1 MAQDLDRLALWLL
14 VSADD
19 DGRGMKRDLSE
30 KARVHVIGAGVAGLA
45 AAMCLSRAGHPVTLY
60 EAAQQAGGRCR
71 SYHDAEL
78 DCRLDN
84 GNHLIVTGNLAAMA
98 YLTEIDAAS
107 TVVTQDMAVFPFIDV
122 GTGERWTVRP
132 TEGRF
137 PWWIFL
143 KDRRVAGSKVSD
155 YLSALKLQRAG
166 ANTTIA
172 QCFDQNSLLY
182 RRLWGPL
189 TVAVLNTEAATAS
202 AQLLWSIFAQTFGR
216 GGAALH
222 AVLPKIGLSETLV
235 DPALQMLA
243 KRGGEIRY
251 GHRLRA
257 LTMADKRVTLLD
269 FGKTVIDLA
278 PGERVVLAVTPS
290 VATDLL
296 PGTSAPDSF
305 RAIVNAHYRCDD
317 VKGEPGFLGVIGG
330 TAEWIFQKPGILS
343 VTCSA
348 AEALVDRP
356 AEDLAKII
364 WRDVAKACNRDPET
378 LPRWRVVKEKR
389 ATFAATPE
397 QLAKRPGCKTDYA
410 NLWLAGDWTA
420 TGWPAT
426 IEGAIRSGFTAADAM
441 LL

>member
-1 MAQDLDRLALWLL
+1 M
-14 VSADD
+14 
-19 DGRGMKRDLSE
+19 
-30 KARVHVIGAGVAGLA
+30 IGAGLAGLA
-45 AAMCLSRAGHPVTLY
+45 AATRLSRAGHPVTIY

-78 DCRLDN
+78 NCRLDN

-122 GTGERWTVRP
+122 TTGERWTVRP
-132 TEGRF
+132 TDGRF

-143 KDRRVAGSKVSD
+143 KDRRVAGSRAID
-155 YLSALKLQRAG
+155 YLSALKMQRAG
-166 ANTTIA
+166 RETTIA
-172 QCFDQNSLLY
+172 QCFDQSSLLY
-182 RRLWGPL
+182 RRLWAPL
-189 TVAVLNTEAATAS
+189 TVAVLNTEPAMAS

-222 AVLPKIGLSETLV
+222 AVLPKLGLSETLV
-235 DPALQMLA
+235 DPALQML
-243 KRGGEIRY
+243 KHRGGEIRY

-257 LTMADKRVTLLD
+257 LNFAGNQVRQLD
-269 FGKTVIDLA
+269 FGKAVIDVA
-278 PGERVVLAVTPS
+278 STDRVVLAVTAP

-296 PGTSAPDSF
+296 PGLAAPDSF
-305 RAIVNAHYRCDD
+305 RAIVNAHFRCPE
-317 VKGEPGFLGVIGG
+317 VQGETGFVGVIGG

-356 AEDLAKII
+356 AEELAALI
-364 WRDVAKACNRDPET
+364 WRDVARTFDRDPAK
-378 LPRWRVVKEKR
+378 LPVWRIVKEKR

-397 QLAKRPGCKTDYA
+397 QLAKRPGCKTEYD
-410 NLWLAGDWTA
+410 NLWLAGDWTN